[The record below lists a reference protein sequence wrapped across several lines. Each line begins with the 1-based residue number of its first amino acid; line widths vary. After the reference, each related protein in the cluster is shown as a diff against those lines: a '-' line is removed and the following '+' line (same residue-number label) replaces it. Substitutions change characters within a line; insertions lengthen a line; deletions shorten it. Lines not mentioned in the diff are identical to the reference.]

1 VTKLVFVT
9 QRVDPDHPVL
19 AAAVPK
25 ITALAQRVDEVVVLA
40 LAAKPGVLP
49 ANCRVRTFG
58 APTKLLR
65 GLRFAQAL
73 AAELVRGRPQAV
85 FAHMSPIYAVLAA
98 PVVRPLGVRV
108 LLWYTQVR
116 TNPLLERAVRLA
128 DGVFTTDERSFPFE
142 SPKVHAIGHGIDV
155 SRFACSAPPGRQRLR
170 LLALGRYSQVKCYPE
185 LIAAVAKLDAELVI
199 HGSTETDGER
209 AHLPEVERLAAAVG
223 DRIVVG
229 GPVSPA
235 EVPALLADADALV
248 SGTRGGAD
256 KVVLEAGA
264 ACVPAFSP
272 APAFAELLPAPLHW
286 EHDLAGALEQFAA
299 LTPAERN
306 ALGRELSAR
315 VREQHSLE
323 RWADQVVEE
332 AAR

>member
-1 VTKLVFVT
+1 VTKLLFAT

-19 AAAVPK
+19 AATVPK

-40 LAAKPGVLP
+40 LSAKPGVLP
-49 ANCRVRTFG
+49 DNCRVRTFG
-58 APTKLLR
+58 GPTRLLR

-73 AAELVRGRPQAV
+73 SAELIRGRPMALV
-85 FAHMSPIYAVLAA
+85 AHMSPIYAVLAA

-116 TNPLLERAVRLA
+116 TNPLLERAVGLVDA
-128 DGVFTTDERSFPFE
+128 VFTTDERSFPFS

-155 SRFACSAPPGRQRLR
+155 SRFPCIAPPGRQRLR

-199 HGSTETDGER
+199 HGSTENDAER
-209 AHLPEVERLAAAVG
+209 AHRPEVERLAAAVG

-229 GPVSPA
+229 GAVPPP
-235 EVPALLADADALV
+235 EVPALLADADALL

-272 APAFAELLPAPLHW
+272 APAFAELLPPPLHW
-286 EHDLAGALEQFAA
+286 EHDLVSALERFAA
-299 LTPAERN
+299 LTQAERN
-306 ALGRELSAR
+306 ALGHELSAR
-315 VREQHSLE
+315 VRAQHSLD
-323 RWADQVVEE
+323 RWADQIVE
-332 AAR
+332 AATR

>member
-1 VTKLVFVT
+1 MTKLVFVT

-19 AAAVPK
+19 AATVPK
-25 ITALAQRVDEVVVLA
+25 IIALAQRVDEVVVFA
-40 LAAKPGVLP
+40 LSAKPDVLP
-49 ANCRVRTFG
+49 ENCRVRTFG
-58 APTKLLR
+58 APTRPLR
-65 GLRFAQAL
+65 GVRFAQAL
-73 AAELVRGRPQAV
+73 AAELARGRPQAL

-116 TNPLLERAVRLA
+116 SNPLLERAVRLA
-128 DGVFTTDERSFPFE
+128 DAVLTTDERSFPFL

-155 SRFACSAPPGRQRLR
+155 TRFSCNAPPGRQRPR

-185 LIAAVAKLDAELVI
+185 LIAAVAKIDAELVI
-199 HGSTETDGER
+199 HGSTETDAER
-209 AHLPEVERLAAAVG
+209 AHLPEVERLAAGVG

-286 EHDLAGALEQFAA
+286 EHDLAAALEQFIA
-299 LTPAERN
+299 LAPAERN
-306 ALGRELSAR
+306 ALGTELSAR
-315 VREQHSLE
+315 VREQHSLD
-323 RWADQVVEE
+323 RWADQIVE
-332 AAR
+332 AATR

>member
-1 VTKLVFVT
+1 VTKLVFIT
-9 QRVDPDHPVL
+9 QHVDPDHPVL

-25 ITALAQRVDEVVVLA
+25 ITALAQRVDEVVVFCLG
-40 LAAKPGVLP
+40 AKPGVLP
-49 ANCRVRTFG
+49 DNCRVRTFG
-58 APTKLLR
+58 APTRLLR
-65 GLRFAQAL
+65 GVRFALAL
-73 AAELVRGRPQAV
+73 GAELARGRPKAL

-128 DGVFTTDERSFPFE
+128 DAVFTTDERSFPFS

-155 SRFACSAPPGRQRLR
+155 SRFTCAAAPGRQRLR

-199 HGSTETDGER
+199 HGSTETAAER
-209 AHLPEVERLAAAVG
+209 AHLPEVERLAATVG

-229 GPVSPA
+229 RAVAPA
-235 EVPALLADADALV
+235 DVPSLLADADALV

-272 APAFAELLPAPLHW
+272 APAFAELLPPPLHW
-286 EHDLAGALEQFAA
+286 DHDLAAALEQFVA
-299 LTPAERN
+299 LTPAERH
-306 ALGRELSAR
+306 ALGRELATR
-315 VREQHSLE
+315 VRERHSLD
-323 RWADQVVEE
+323 RWADQIVE
-332 AAR
+332 AATR